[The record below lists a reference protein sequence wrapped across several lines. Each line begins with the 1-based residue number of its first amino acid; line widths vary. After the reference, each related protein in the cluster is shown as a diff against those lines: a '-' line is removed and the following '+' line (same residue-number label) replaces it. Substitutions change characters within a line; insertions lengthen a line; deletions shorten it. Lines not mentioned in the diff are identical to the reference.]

1 MGPNKTVRIGT
12 RGSKLAMWQ
21 AHWVRQE
28 LQTQWPERA
37 FTIEIIRT
45 KGDRTLDSPLSTI
58 GDKGLFTRE
67 IEDAL
72 LESTIDLA
80 VHSLKDLPT
89 DLPPGLTIGAVTRRE
104 DVRDVFI
111 PHPRSQEKSLLG
123 QPHGATIATGSLRRK
138 CQILS
143 LRPDLAIADIR
154 GNLDTRIRKLETS
167 AWGGMLLAR
176 AGVVRLGWEKIIG
189 ETLDAETILP
199 AVGQGALGLEI
210 RAADREMS
218 SCVEPIADR
227 AATSATAA
235 ERALL
240 KHLGGGCQVPIGA
253 YGRIESGVLKL
264 DAIVGSLDGTSTVR
278 GSIAGNPRQAESL
291 GSSLAEQLLSRG
303 GDRILASIRASSV

>member
-1 MGPNKTVRIGT
+1 MSPNKTIRIGT
-12 RGSKLAMWQ
+12 RGSTLARWQ
-21 AHWVRQE
+21 ANWVRRE
-28 LQTQWPERA
+28 LQSRWPGC
-37 FTIEIIRT
+37 TITVEIIRT
-45 KGDRTLDSPLSTI
+45 KGDRVLESPLSTI

-72 LESTIDLA
+72 LEGAIDLA

-89 DLPPGLTIGAVTRRE
+89 DLPAGLAIGAVTRRE

-111 PHPRSQEKSLLG
+111 PHPRTLEKTLLG
-123 QPHGATIATGSLRRK
+123 QPPGTTIATGSLRRK

-154 GNLDTRIRKLETS
+154 GNLDTRLRKLEAS

-176 AGVVRLGWEKIIG
+176 AGVVRLGWEKVIG

-210 RAADREMS
+210 RSGDRDLS
-218 SCVEPIADR
+218 AFVEPIADR
-227 AATSATAA
+227 AATSATGA

-253 YGRIESGVLKL
+253 YGRIETEVLRL
-264 DAIVGSLDGTSTVR
+264 DAMVGSVDGTSTVR
-278 GSIAGNPRQAESL
+278 GSIAGDPRQAESL
-291 GSSLAEQLLSRG
+291 GTTLAEQLLRRG
-303 GDRILASIRASSV
+303 ADRILASARTSSA